1 MNQMNHLM
9 KNMLKYPHKK
19 VLTEKLS
26 DYFEFLKHKIPAH
39 YDGVFD

>member
-1 MNQMNHLM
+1 MNQMNRSTHI
-9 KNMLKYPHKK
+9 KKYTH
-19 VLTEKLS
+19 EKLS